1 MKFAFA
7 LVVVAG
13 VGIGLLLPGN
23 KQPAPVAVVAVPA
36 DARQTTVLTR
46 EDNGHFYTA
55 ADVNNEPIRF
65 VVDTGATTVALTIAD
80 ARRAHISVDPSRFEP
95 VGMGAGGVVN
105 GQRVHVNELVLEGK
119 RATDFSAL
127 VLDGLTVSLLGQSYL
142 KTLDQVEI
150 RGDTMTLK

>member
-1 MKFAFA
+1 MKLAFA
-7 LVVVAG
+7 LVVAAG
-13 VGIGLLLPGN
+13 LGIGLMLPAA
-23 KQPAPVAVVAVPA
+23 KPPAPAPVAALPA

-46 EDNGHFYTA
+46 ESNGHFYTA
-55 ADVNNEPIRF
+55 ADVNDEPIRF
-65 VVDTGATTVALTIAD
+65 VVDTGATTVALTVAD
-80 ARRAHISVDPSRFEP
+80 ARRAHIAVDPSRFEP

-150 RGDTMTLK
+150 KGDTMTLK